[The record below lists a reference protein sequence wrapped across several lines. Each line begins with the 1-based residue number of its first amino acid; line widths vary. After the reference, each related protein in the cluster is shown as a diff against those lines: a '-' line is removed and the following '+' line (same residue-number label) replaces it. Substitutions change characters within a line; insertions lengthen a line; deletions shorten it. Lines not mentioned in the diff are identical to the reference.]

1 MFQLLFFFVA
11 KTYCWDP
18 KWGQMLAQVSSQNS
32 ICSQSDK
39 PCRFMSLS
47 HTWTMIQCTLQLLVV
62 SHLPA
67 QLLAYSLQKND
78 GLQLTEERRWVWI
91 EELFKNTHLAMG
103 LPTER
108 HKMSISIPFPTCSTY
123 LCSASR
129 DSANKI
135 PKVSWDEIC
144 EQWTILNTQHM
155 CMIANLRTRSSD
167 FCQGITCIYHRS
179 HEWNPIFDWVLEDI
193 TPQVAARL
201 KLECPGWGVDHL
213 SFIGWW

>member
-1 MFQLLFFFVA
+1 
-11 KTYCWDP
+11 
-18 KWGQMLAQVSSQNS
+18 
-32 ICSQSDK
+32 
-39 PCRFMSLS
+39 
-47 HTWTMIQCTLQLLVV
+47 MIQCTLQLLVV
-62 SHLPA
+62 SHLPT

-78 GLQLTEERRWVWI
+78 GLQLTEERWWVWI
-91 EELFKNTHLAMG
+91 DELFKSTHLAMG

-108 HKMSISIPFPTCSTY
+108 HKMSISIPFPTCSRY
-123 LCSASR
+123 LCSPSR
-129 DSANKI
+129 DSANRI
-135 PKVSWDEIC
+135 PKVSWNIY
-144 EQWTILNTQHM
+144 M
-155 CMIANLRTRSSD
+155 CMIAELGTRSSD